1 LKKRAI
7 ARIRERMLVIE
18 AAVVGPWL
26 LAHEFSAAD
35 IYVAMFSQWSV
46 GKTWRM
52 SNLPKINAL
61 VDALAARPR
70 IAPVWQTH
78 FGAG

>member
-1 LKKRAI
+1 
-7 ARIRERMLVIE
+7 
-18 AAVVGPWL
+18 
-26 LAHEFSAAD
+26 
-35 IYVAMFSQWSV
+35 MFSQWSV

-70 IAPVWQTH
+70 IASVWQKH
-78 FGAG
+78 FGSA